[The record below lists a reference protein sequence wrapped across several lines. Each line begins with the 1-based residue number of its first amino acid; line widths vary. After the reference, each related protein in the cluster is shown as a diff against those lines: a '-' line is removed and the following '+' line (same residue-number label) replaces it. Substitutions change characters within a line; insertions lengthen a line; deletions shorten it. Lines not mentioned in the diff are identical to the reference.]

1 MAHSNSI
8 KSTPSS
14 GNILPPLPVKV
25 TVSPQDEDLN
35 ADWVDG
41 RYVGP
46 VRPLSPDE
54 IKEMIKGLCV
64 HVTYLDSWF
73 RNHETWLESV
83 EGLPVSSVHDHFV
96 EAFATAKSL
105 ARINSY
111 EIDFA
116 GIMAR
121 DWTPKTRPQRPEVG
135 PQAQYR
141 LVGHDIGMGNGDA
154 TVFLKEGEGEG
165 AAGLE
170 WTLRHLERFDEP
182 SRHMILASTAV
193 LFDIPFDLMMRGV
206 L

>member
-1 MAHSNSI
+1 VAHSNSI
-8 KSTPSS
+8 KSAPSS
-14 GNILPPLPVKV
+14 RSIFSCIPEDVPVSLQV
-25 TVSPQDEDLN
+25 DDWA

-46 VRPLSPDE
+46 ERPLSPDD
-54 IKEMIKGLCV
+54 IKEMVNGLCA
-64 HVTYLDSWF
+64 HVTYLNSWF
-73 RNHETWLESV
+73 RNHEIWLESV
-83 EGLPVSSVHDHFV
+83 EGLPVSTVYSHFV

-105 ARINSY
+105 ARINGHG
-111 EIDFA
+111 IDFA

-121 DWTPKTRPQRPEVG
+121 DWTPKTRPARPEVG
-135 PQAQYR
+135 PQAQYS
-141 LVGHDIGMGNGDA
+141 LTSHDIGMGDGNP
-154 TVFLKEGEGEG
+154 TIFLKEGDAEG

-170 WTLRHLERFDEP
+170 WTLRNLERFDEP